1 MKIVSIMGSGSLGK
15 EVDLETLVE
24 ELRDE
29 VGESL
34 EANFQSPGIVTV
46 KFGDNSPAFSIYRTG
61 SFQIRGAL
69 GHDGLNDAVDQLLEI
84 LSNIDFETGEV
95 EFEEKTAVFMHD
107 VHQGLELEILA
118 VHLGLEYTEYE
129 PEQFPG
135 LVYRP
140 PKHEATLLIFSS
152 GKVLVVGTAK
162 QEVARSVLKSL
173 LDALEDSF

>member
-15 EVDLETLVE
+15 EVDLETLVD
-24 ELRDE
+24 ELRNE

-34 EANFQSPGIVTV
+34 DANFQSPGIVTV
-46 KFGDNSPAFSIYRTG
+46 KLGENSPAFSIYRTG

-69 GHDGLNDAVDQLLEI
+69 GHEELNETVNQLLQ
-84 LSNIDFETGEV
+84 LFANIGFETSDV
-95 EFEEKTAVFMHD
+95 DFEEKTAVFMD
-107 VHQGLELEILA
+107 EVNQGLELETLA
-118 VHLGLEYTEYE
+118 VRLGLEYTEYE

-140 PKHEATLLIFSS
+140 PEYEATLLIFSS

-162 QEVARSVLKSL
+162 QEVARSALQSL
-173 LDALEDSF
+173 DETLENTA